1 MTGAP
6 DDPYGDKA
14 WLEARQRGRGAI
26 LDQAEDWRPTKTRP
40 PVEEDDDF
48 GGGDAGDGEE
58 GEAPGDR
65 EIPHDYVRMPR
76 FFGKTTRMVAISMPD
91 PAPIT
96 CLGRNGRT
104 YFYLSPQGQ
113 LVELADSE
121 HGQAHIES
129 LWAPEINQLHRA
141 FPQFDQQRRFKG
153 FQAQFARAAMMATCA
168 SRPIFDAHDRV
179 RGLGCWKDD
188 DGRLIQH
195 LGDEILT
202 GGQRPGQGVKPGE
215 VGEYVY
221 PGRTALD
228 RPVYEGG
235 RAAAEAV
242 YERFQS
248 WNWERGD
255 LDARLLLGQ
264 IASMVLG
271 AALEWRPMGFITGS
285 ASTGKSTL
293 QRLIRMLMHRRMV
306 ATVDATEAALRGMIG
321 QDSVAVSFDE
331 IEADSTND
339 RAQQVMKLAR
349 TAASGDDAHRSSASQ
364 TVRGFTLRG
373 SFLFSA
379 IIPPSMRQADMQRFT
394 FFRLQKLKKGQKPP
408 EITPAEVRALG
419 AAMIGRITSHFE
431 RWQRTLDAFMRALED
446 GGHAQRG
453 ALQFGTLL
461 AGAHILL
468 NDRDPDASELA
479 LWADR
484 LQRDTLFEYENTQE
498 SWMQAWQFLL
508 SAQPEVWRA
517 DSFPTVAE
525 VVRKYLRAHAGA
537 AAGNTDDKKDV
548 AKYQDKLTRA
558 GLAVVQQ
565 RGTGR
570 MLLAIPPRH
579 QGVAAIYAGSDY
591 QKAGGEGAWTQPLR
605 GAPKIIE
612 GNGTFDRSRNRGVL
626 QQADKVP
633 RLGRDQRC
641 TLYWLDGQ
649 AEIGGVWTPIFDR
662 EINDDDDQIDA
673 PIEREPGE
681 EG

>member
-1 MTGAP
+1 MTDHQ

-14 WLEARQRGRGAI
+14 WLNRQRERGRGAI
-26 LDQAEDWRPTKTRP
+26 LDDAEDWKPTKTKP
-40 PVEEDDDF
+40 PIDAEDDDF
-48 GGGDAGDGEE
+48 GGGDEAGDG
-58 GEAPGDR
+58 APPGDE
-65 EIPHDYVRMPR
+65 EIQHDYVRMPR
-76 FFGKTTRMVAISMPD
+76 FFGKTVRQVAISMPD
-91 PAPIT
+91 PSPIT

-104 YFYLSPQGQ
+104 YYYLSPQGQ

-121 HGQAHIES
+121 HGQSHIQS
-129 LWAPEINQLHRA
+129 LWAPKLNELHRA
-141 FPQFDQQRRFKG
+141 FPQFNQQRTFKG
-153 FQAQFARAAMMATCA
+153 FQAQYAQAAMMAACA
-168 SRPIFDAHDRV
+168 SKPIFDAHDRV
-179 RGLGCWKDD
+179 RGLGCWRDD

-195 LGDEILT
+195 LGDEILV
-202 GGQRPGQGVKPGE
+202 GDQRPGQGVKPGE

-228 RPVYEGG
+228 RPIYDRG
-235 RAAAEAV
+235 REAAETV
-242 YERFQS
+242 YRRFQS
-248 WNWERGD
+248 WNWERGE

-264 IASMVLG
+264 ITSMVLG

-293 QRLIRMLMHRRMV
+293 QRFIRMIMHRRMIN
-306 ATVDATEAALRGMIG
+306 TVDATEAALRGLIG

-349 TAASGDDAHRSSASQ
+349 TAASGDDAHRSSSSQ

-394 FFRLQKLKKGQKPP
+394 FFRLQKLKKDQKLS
-408 EITPAEVRALG
+408 EITPTEVRALG
-419 AAMIGRITSHFE
+419 AAMIGRITSNFD
-431 RWQRTLDAFMRALED
+431 RWQRTLDLFTRALED
-446 GGHAQRG
+446 DGHAQRG

-468 NDRDPDASELA
+468 KDGDPDAFELGQ
-479 LWADR
+479 WAS
-484 LQRDTLFEYENTQE
+484 LLKRDTLFEYENTQE

-508 SAQPEVWRA
+508 SAQPEVWRS
-517 DSFPTVAE
+517 DGFPTVAE
-525 VVRKYLRAHAGA
+525 VVRKYLRAHAGGA
-537 AAGNTDDKKDV
+537 NGHPEDKKEA

-558 GLAVVQQ
+558 GLRVVHQQ
-565 RGTGR
+565 KTGR
-570 MLLAIPPRH
+570 AFLAIPTRH
-579 QGVAAIYAGSDY
+579 QGIAAIYAGSDY

-605 GAPKIIE
+605 GAPKVIE
-612 GNGTFDRSRNRGVL
+612 GTGSFDRSKNRGVL
-626 QQADKVP
+626 HVEKVP
-633 RLGRDQRC
+633 AFGRDQRC

-649 AEIGGVWTPIFDR
+649 AEIAGAWTPIFDR
-662 EINDDDDQIDA
+662 EIAEADDEIAA
-673 PIEREPGE
+673 PVEREPGE